1 MKMSLDS
8 ANKTV
13 KLLKAEQ
20 SRILE
25 EEHNNNT
32 YSYFL
37 GEEIYAPDYDF
48 ASTQEK
54 LSRISDAIIKIKV
67 AVRKYNTEHIL
78 KDNMTVD
85 EAILRLAFLSKE
97 KEKYD
102 NMRKIA
108 PKTRVNGSYR
118 SSSVSEYR
126 VANFSI
132 EEVQARYVKVYE
144 EVVTLQDSINAFN
157 LLNII
162 DVDVDITGL
171 CN

>member
-1 MKMSLDS
+1 MSLDS

-25 EEHNNNT
+25 EERNNNT

-37 GEEIYAPDYDF
+37 GEEIYAPNYDF